1 MNMRPILP
9 LGGAVLALALA
20 GACAPQM
27 AQTEYSPTEQ
37 QWKGFLETNYPE
49 WRAPQTIPPIAGM
62 GMEPA
67 PEAMPELLREII
79 EVGKAVLTI
88 HRDFGDRTNR
98 KHARLK
104 YVVEERGTAWMAA
117 EVNRRTNEGKALAA
131 AHAAECAAAG
141 LPVCDADEYADVV
154 AIAASVA
161 RYEAVPGV
169 TLAQWLPTA
178 ERELSIFW
186 TGDDGIDRKAR
197 LDAYSGGVAFDLKSS
212 KDASARGFARAV
224 SEYGYHIQAA
234 HYTAACE
241 AAGLN
246 VSGFVF
252 AAVEPNAPHVC
263 AMWRLSP
270 LVMARGASDAAK
282 ALATIIEARAGRVSG
297 YTTGIE
303 VLPIPWLED

>member
-1 MNMRPILP
+1 MTARIVRGMPAAEYHAAPGISASELRAAHRSGWHWRQYHDGARTESAAMRLGTLIHLAVLEPEMFARVRP
-9 LGGAVLALALA
+9 LG
-20 GACAPQM
+20 
-27 AQTEYSPTEQ
+27 
-37 QWKGFLETNYPE
+37 
-49 WRAPQTIPPIAGM
+49 
-62 GMEPA
+62 
-67 PEAMPELLREII
+67 
-79 EVGKAVLTI
+79 
-88 HRDFGDRTNR
+88 
-98 KHARLK
+98 
-104 YVVEERGTAWMAA
+104 

-141 LPVCDADEYADVV
+141 LPMCDADEYADVV

-178 ERELSIFW
+178 DRELSIFW
-186 TGDDGIDRKAR
+186 QGADGIDRKAR